1 MGMRH
6 QEGLGVFLVSLAA
19 LDIRKIRKF
28 EQQQQQQQQ
37 QQQPVGAEVTARHEK
52 VSLV

>member
-28 EQQQQQQQQ
+28 EQQQQQQ
-37 QQQPVGAEVTARHEK
+37 PVGAEVTARHEK